1 MDSIPGSAAA
11 SAAAAAAAASASAA
25 AAAAA
30 ASASAA
36 SAAAAASASAEAG
49 VVALRGENS
58 HARCAPGS
66 GCHAE
71 QPFECLGGLLLGACS
86 PRAFA
91 ATSADCTSFCE
102 HAEFDQ
108 DHITSAHARQSS
120 AESDHKLAQAT
131 LEKARVTLHA
141 ALEKMSAAR
150 TKQAQAEVGAQR
162 VSLLSASAKD
172 DARALAMKTRVRMP
186 TRSTPRWRTPPTA
199 LVAGRS
205 EGGIVPPPPRNWEP
219 I

>member
-1 MDSIPGSAAA
+1 MERQEQEKALEEAGAIRDIMDSIPGKMDGSAAA
-11 SAAAAAAAASASAA
+11 SA
-25 AAAAA
+25 
-30 ASASAA
+30 
-36 SAAAAASASAEAG
+36 EAG
-49 VVALRGENS
+49 AVALHGESS
-58 HARCAPGS
+58 HARCAPGTPGS

-86 PRAFA
+86 PRSFA
-91 ATSADCTSFCE
+91 AATDCTRFCE
-102 HAEFDQ
+102 HTEFDQ
-108 DHITSAHARQSS
+108 DHITSAHAHKSS
-120 AESDHKLAQAT
+120 AESDHERAQAT
-131 LEKARVTLHA
+131 LEKARVTLDA
-141 ALEKMSAAR
+141 ALEKMSLAR

>member
-1 MDSIPGSAAA
+1 
-11 SAAAAAAAASASAA
+11 
-25 AAAAA
+25 
-30 ASASAA
+30 
-36 SAAAAASASAEAG
+36 
-49 VVALRGENS
+49 VRK
-58 HARCAPGS
+58 
-66 GCHAE
+66 
-71 QPFECLGGLLLGACS
+71 
-86 PRAFA
+86 
-91 ATSADCTSFCE
+91 
-102 HAEFDQ
+102 
-108 DHITSAHARQSS
+108 SS
-120 AESDHKLAQAT
+120 AESDHKRARAS
-131 LEKARVTLHA
+131 LERARVTLDA

-162 VSLLSASAKD
+162 VSLLSAAAKD